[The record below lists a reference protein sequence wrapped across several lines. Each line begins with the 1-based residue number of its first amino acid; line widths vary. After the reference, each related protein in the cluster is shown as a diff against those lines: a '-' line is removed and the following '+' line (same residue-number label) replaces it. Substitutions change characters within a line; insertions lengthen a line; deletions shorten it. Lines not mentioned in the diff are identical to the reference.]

1 MYVKQALHSGRPGSS
16 KAVPT
21 DPADSGP
28 MNAHYRQPLP
38 NRRFRRLFPAV
49 LATAALATTSI
60 AGPAAAKTPGHAHA
74 RPPKPVTVNA
84 PADAV
89 SRSPR
94 AQPTSET

>member
-1 MYVKQALHSGRPGSS
+1 
-16 KAVPT
+16 
-21 DPADSGP
+21 

-60 AGPAAAKTPGHAHA
+60 AGPAAAKTSGHPHA
-74 RPPKPVTVNA
+74 RPPKPVVVNA
-84 PADAV
+84 PADSV

-94 AQPTSET
+94 AQPTTET